1 MTNGGMRLARGRP
14 SFNERAWRGQG
25 PGDCAGTRRRRQ
37 AEIVRA
43 GGRAN
48 PRGARVSC
56 SRAKG
61 SWVLAVTGLSC
72 SVLSGEA
79 SAEAGIKLVP
89 IQFGHTRTRRSATAV
104 NTTRDMA

>member
-1 MTNGGMRLARGRP
+1 VDALLSTSGRGGVRDRGTVRARGD
-14 SFNERAWRGQG
+14 
-25 PGDCAGTRRRRQ
+25 GDRRRSSEP
-37 AEIVRA
+37 A
-43 GGRAN
+43 
-48 PRGARVSC
+48 
-56 SRAKG
+56 
-61 SWVLAVTGLSC
+61 VLAVTGLSC